1 MFYQSQK
8 CNSGLCSLNVR
19 LTLCSVFIATLHLR
33 DGLVVS
39 SKMDLCCLSL
49 RLLCVVQ
56 LMVHGEHGMA
66 AGTSGNWKRVVVT
79 GETMDLPR
87 APKPGSGSH

>member
-1 MFYQSQK
+1 M
-8 CNSGLCSLNVR
+8 
-19 LTLCSVFIATLHLR
+19 
-33 DGLVVS
+33 
-39 SKMDLCCLSL
+39 
-49 RLLCVVQ
+49 VQ

-66 AGTSGNWKRVVVT
+66 GGTSGNWKRVVVT